1 MNNHDSGKITTTQ
14 WHEQKFHTIIH
25 YFGAS
30 L

>member
-1 MNNHDSGKITTTQ
+1 MNKHNSGKITTTQ
-14 WHEQKFHTIIH
+14 WHEQKFYTIIH